1 MSEEAE
7 LASPA
12 AAIVARRESRMP
24 ERLKV
29 SAPDD
34 SPDDDWDPEEGA
46 GATDEEDSDAED
58 SAGADGTDFIRIATP
73 LRAAGGCGRLGV
85 HTDAACTKIARSIQG
100 GAARRIVFHND
111 TRITRYSHIRL
122 IQITQQ

>member
-12 AAIVARRESRMP
+12 AAIVARRESRSTMP

-34 SPDDDWDPEEGA
+34 SSDDDWDPEEGA
-46 GATDEEDSDAED
+46 GASDDRRTAMQRTVVQM
-58 SAGADGTDFIRIATP
+58 A
-73 LRAAGGCGRLGV
+73 
-85 HTDAACTKIARSIQG
+85 ARSVV
-100 GAARRIVFHND
+100 A
-111 TRITRYSHIRL
+111 
-122 IQITQQ
+122 

>member
-73 LRAAGGCGRLGV
+73 LEP
-85 HTDAACTKIARSIQG
+85 
-100 GAARRIVFHND
+100 ARRWRLWPAGCPHRYKGGLRGVSCF
-111 TRITRYSHIRL
+111 ITIL
-122 IQITQQ
+122 A

>member
-58 SAGADGTDFIRIATP
+58 SGADGGAKKKQKSRRPDPLCLYFSDPRVLP
-73 LRAAGGCGRLGV
+73 LRRRYTMV
-85 HTDAACTKIARSIQG
+85 H
-100 GAARRIVFHND
+100 VP
-111 TRITRYSHIRL
+111 
-122 IQITQQ
+122 